1 MNLFE
6 RLNKGRPPPA
16 EDRPNEITLA
26 QKLLDFLQQHW
37 TKPTVS
43 ARDICIYGPYSIRD
57 RKRAIDAAEILA
69 KEGWLVPIK
78 TRRHDMQHWGIVRKP
93 IIFPTVATETAK

>member
-1 MNLFE
+1 MNLFK
-6 RLNKGRPPPA
+6 RLDKGRPPPPTKKA
-16 EDRPNEITLA
+16 QPSPA
-26 QKLLDFLQQHW
+26 QKLLDWLQHW
-37 TKPTVS
+37 TKDTVS